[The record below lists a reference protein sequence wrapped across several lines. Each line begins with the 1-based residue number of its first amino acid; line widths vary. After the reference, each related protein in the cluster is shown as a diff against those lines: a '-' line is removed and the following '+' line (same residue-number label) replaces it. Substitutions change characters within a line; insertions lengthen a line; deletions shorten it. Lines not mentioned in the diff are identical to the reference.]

1 MRPSPL
7 LTLLATL
14 AAFTASAQGG
24 GPSLE
29 GGSRISVQGG
39 WRYAS
44 NSTFYDNF
52 YSQPG
57 NESLERAPQSHGGP
71 LVVGSFAYS
80 ITDLIEVGI
89 DLFGLVE
96 RPQLTGQPQ
105 LTTLAY
111 GALLG
116 LRFQGWL
123 DLGPEG
129 TVPFLGILSGPMLAS
144 ATFQGQP
151 PRETLSQA
159 WAGAAGATLRFSPHW
174 GLTVEFRQVFAR
186 GAVGRT
192 DQRFGSF
199 NAGGSWL
206 TIGVNYSFPP
216 DPGPSVRAPF

>member
-7 LTLLATL
+7 LTLLVTL
-14 AAFTASAQGG
+14 AALTASAQDS

-39 WRYAS
+39 WRYVS
-44 NSTFYDNF
+44 NGTFYDTYYALPENA
-52 YSQPG
+52 G
-57 NESLERAPQSHGGP
+57 LEQALRSHGGP

-80 ITDLIEVGI
+80 ITDLVEVGI

-96 RPQLTGQPQ
+96 RPQLTGQLP
-105 LTTLAY
+105 LTTWAY

-129 TVPFLGILSGPMLAS
+129 TVPFLGILTGPMLAT
-144 ATFQGQP
+144 ATFQGKP

-159 WAGAAGATLRFSPHW
+159 WAGAAGATMRLTPQW

-186 GAVGRT
+186 GAVGLK
-192 DQRFGSF
+192 DEKFGSF

-206 TIGVNYSFPP
+206 TVGVNYSFPP
-216 DPGPSVRAPF
+216 DPGPSRTPF

>member
-7 LTLLATL
+7 LTLLASL
-14 AAFTASAQGG
+14 AAFTASAQSSV
-24 GPSLE
+24 PSLE

-39 WRYAS
+39 WRYVS
-44 NSTFYDNF
+44 NATFYDTF
-52 YSQPG
+52 YSQPENAG
-57 NESLERAPQSHGGP
+57 SEPAPRSHGGP

-80 ITDLIEVGI
+80 ITDLVEVGI
-89 DLFGLVE
+89 DLFALGE
-96 RPQLTGQPQ
+96 RLQLTDKPR
-105 LTTLAY
+105 LTTWAY

-129 TVPFLGILSGPMLAS
+129 TVPFLGILTGPMLAT
-144 ATFQGQP
+144 ATFQGMP

-159 WAGAAGATLRFSPHW
+159 WAGAAGATMHLTPHW
-174 GLTVEFRQVFAR
+174 GLSLEFRQVFAR

-192 DQRFGSF
+192 DQKFGSF

-206 TIGVNYSFPP
+206 TLGVNYSFPP
-216 DPGPSVRAPF
+216 DTGSAGRSPF